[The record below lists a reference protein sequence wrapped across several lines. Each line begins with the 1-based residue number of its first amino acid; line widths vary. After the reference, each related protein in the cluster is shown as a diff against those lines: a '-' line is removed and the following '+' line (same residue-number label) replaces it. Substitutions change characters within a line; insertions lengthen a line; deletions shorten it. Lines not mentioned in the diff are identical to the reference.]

1 MSLSASD
8 APSPPATEPIPAEV
22 EALREHLA
30 PIQDLRTAAQVLSW
44 DQETYMPSGGAEARA
59 HQLSTLQ
66 RLAHERFVADETG
79 RLLSD
84 AEAAADGLDPESDA
98 ASLVR
103 VTRRDFDRERTVP
116 SDLVARMSQAV
127 SRAKEAWKS
136 ARADDDFDAFAPHL
150 ETIVELNVEKAEAIG
165 YKEEA
170 YDALLDE
177 YEPGMTTAEV
187 ADTFDRLRKDLVP
200 LVDAIA
206 DAPQI
211 DDSVLQGSFPVEVQ
225 KAFGEDIIREIG
237 YDFDRGRQDVS
248 AHPFTTSFGVGDVR
262 LTTRFDENHFGSSL
276 YSTLHE
282 AGHGMYEQGINPDLE
297 RTPLAEG
304 ASLGIHE
311 SQSRFV
317 ENQIGRSRAFWE
329 RYAPMAREAFPD
341 ALADA
346 GADDLY
352 RAVNRVE
359 PSLIRV
365 EADEVTYNLH
375 VMLRFELERGLVRGD
390 VDVRELPDLWRDKM
404 DTYLGVVPDTDANGV
419 LQDVHWSL
427 GAIGY
432 FPTYALGT
440 LMSAQIAEAMEADLG
455 DLDARV
461 SRGEF
466 QPILDWLRTHI
477 HRHGRKYT
485 APELLKRATGEAFSA
500 DAWLQSIREKYGA
513 LYDASL
519 PQPGDAT

>member
-1 MSLSASD
+1 MSASPSR
-8 APSPPATEPIPAEV
+8 AASASSPPSVPAPV
-22 EALREHLA
+22 KDLRAHLE
-30 PIQDLRTAAQVLSW
+30 PIQDLRNAAQVLSW
-44 DQETYMPSGGAEARA
+44 DQETYMPSGGAEART

-66 RLAHERFVADETG
+66 RLAHDRFVSDDTG
-79 RLLSD
+79 RLLRD
-84 AEAAADGLDPESDA
+84 AEAVADDLDPESDA

-103 VTRRDFDRERTVP
+103 ITRRDYDRERKVP
-116 SDLVARMSQAV
+116 SDLVAQMSEAV
-127 SRAKEAWKS
+127 SRAKHAWKS
-136 ARADDDFDAFAPHL
+136 ARAEDDFEAFAPHL
-150 ETIVELNVEKAEAIG
+150 ETIVALNVEKAEAIG
-165 YKEEA
+165 YEEEV

-177 YEPGMTTAEV
+177 YEPGLTTAEIV
-187 ADTFDRLRKDLVP
+187 DTFDRLRSDLVP
-200 LVDAIA
+200 IVNAIA
-206 DAPQI
+206 EAPQI
-211 DDSVLQGSFPVEVQ
+211 DHSVLHGSFPVEAQ
-225 KAFGEDIIREIG
+225 KTFGENIIREIG

-248 AHPFTTSFGVGDVR
+248 AHPFTTSFGIGDVR
-262 LTTRFDENHFGSSL
+262 LTTRFDEGHFGSSL

-282 AGHGMYEQGINPDLE
+282 AGHGMYEQGIAPDLE

-329 RYAPMAREAFPD
+329 RYAPKAQQAFPNAFRGVD
-341 ALADA
+341 AEQ
-346 GADDLY
+346 LY

-390 VDVRELPDLWRDKM
+390 VSVDDLPDLWRAKM
-404 DTYLGVVPDTDANGV
+404 DEYLGVVPETDANGV

-440 LMSAQIAEAMEADLG
+440 LMSAQIADAMEADLG
-455 DLDARV
+455 DLGDRV
-461 SRGEF
+461 RRGEF
-466 QPILDWLRTHI
+466 EPIADWLQTNI
-477 HRHGRKYT
+477 HRHGRKFT
-485 APELLKRATGEAFSA
+485 APRLLEKVTGASLSA
-500 DAWLQSIREKYGA
+500 DAWLDYVRSKYGA
-513 LYDASL
+513 LYGRTDPAL
-519 PQPGDAT
+519 DR